1 LTKTLPQLEIR
12 KILKTLPQLEIRK
25 VFNAEMDFSEL
36 YKQTGNLNKFSPNGL
51 YIATAVHYRL
61 VIRDADSL
69 QILHLFQA
77 AETISE
83 MAWSND
89 SELIITVSY
98 KTGIIQIWSLKDE
111 KWAGKIEDGI
121 LGFTRV
127 IWAPDSRHLMS
138 FSPLNVYLFLKIT
151 LDSLHRMV
159 SFNKRGKCNSCT
171 KILG

>member
-1 LTKTLPQLEIR
+1 
-12 KILKTLPQLEIRK
+12 
-25 VFNAEMDFSEL
+25 MDFTEL

-83 MAWSND
+83 LVWAQD

-98 KTGIIQIWSLKDE
+98 KAGIIQIWNLKND
-111 KWAGKIEDGI
+111 KWVGKIEDDI
-121 LGFTRV
+121 LGFSRV
-127 IWAPDSRHLMS
+127 IWSPDSRHLIS
-138 FSPLNVYLFLKIT
+138 FSPLNV
-151 LDSLHRMV
+151 
-159 SFNKRGKCNSCT
+159 
-171 KILG
+171 

>member
-1 LTKTLPQLEIR
+1 
-12 KILKTLPQLEIRK
+12 
-25 VFNAEMDFSEL
+25 MDFTEL

-83 MAWSND
+83 LVWAKD

-98 KTGIIQIWSLKDE
+98 KAGIIQIWNLKDE
-111 KWAGKIEDGI
+111 KWAGKIEDNI
-121 LGFTRV
+121 LGFSRV
-127 IWAPDSRHLMS
+127 IWAPDSRHLVS
-138 FSPLNVYLFLKIT
+138 FSPLNV
-151 LDSLHRMV
+151 
-159 SFNKRGKCNSCT
+159 
-171 KILG
+171 